1 MPSLSLLFS
10 MVASFRVGKTRPGA
24 CAEARAESSSRR
36 RGALGAG
43 AAADAAAATAAAGAE
58 RGDRDAGGTGT
69 GTPLFKCLYSLRD
82 STLVP
87 EEPGRGWAWGFGAGG
102 VLGSGEGCR

>member
-1 MPSLSLLFS
+1 
-10 MVASFRVGKTRPGA
+10 MVASFRVGKTRSGA

-43 AAADAAAATAAAGAE
+43 AAAAAAAATAAAGAE

>member
-1 MPSLSLLFS
+1 
-10 MVASFRVGKTRPGA
+10 MVASFRVGKTRSGA

-43 AAADAAAATAAAGAE
+43 AAAAAAAATAAAGAE

-69 GTPLFKCLYSLRD
+69 GTPLFKCLYSLQD